1 MVRDELQN
9 ILKQLG
15 LMTDELIPYISVDHF
30 DTAEEQFL
38 IEEYNKKRGDLKN
51 DDR

>member
-1 MVRDELQN
+1 MVKDELQN

-15 LMTDELIPYISVDHF
+15 LMTGDLVPYITPTKF

-38 IEEYNKKRGDLKN
+38 IQEYNKKRGDLKN